1 MFDGVHKLPSL
12 RQHYLILPS
21 TPMSSVTKNKFVFS
35 ETQFPCL
42 CITKQVPPHS
52 SWAVSLDCVLKREGK
67 DNGCLR
73 GEAARKK
80 IKKVGVLC
88 DFPGVEQILT
98 AEERR

>member
-1 MFDGVHKLPSL
+1 MG
-12 RQHYLILPS
+12 
-21 TPMSSVTKNKFVFS
+21 SVTKNKFSFS

-42 CITKQVPPHS
+42 CITKQVSPHN

-67 DNGCLR
+67 DKGCLR
-73 GEAARKK
+73 GEVARKQ

-98 AEERR
+98 PEERR